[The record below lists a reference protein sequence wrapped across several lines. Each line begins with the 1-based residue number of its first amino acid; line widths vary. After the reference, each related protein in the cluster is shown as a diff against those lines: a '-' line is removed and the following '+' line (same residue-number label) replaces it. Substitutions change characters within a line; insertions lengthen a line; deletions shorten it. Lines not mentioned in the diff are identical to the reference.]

1 MARLTWRQRLIAI
14 AIGAAAAVLQAYAP
28 LHRVAH
34 AAVAPAPAACRE
46 APVSN
51 C

>member
-14 AIGAAAAVLQAYAP
+14 AIGAVAAALQAYAP
-28 LHRVAH
+28 TRAAH
-34 AAVAPAPAACRE
+34 AAVTPAPAACRE
-46 APVSN
+46 VSMSN